1 MSMTHPSPEQDQE
14 WRRLMMAAQTGEATS
29 FARLIRS
36 VTPFLRSVARRRLR
50 KVKLAERAAQFA
62 LVTIHGQRH
71 AYDPARPI
79 TPWLTSIAEAEAQR
93 FEGAPAR

>member
-1 MSMTHPSPEQDQE
+1 MMTHPSMQQDQE
-14 WRRLMMAAQTGEATS
+14 WRRLMIATQTGEASS
-29 FARLIRS
+29 FAQLIRA

-50 KVKLAERAAQFA
+50 KGAQAERAAQYA

-71 AYDPARPI
+71 AYDPTGPI

-93 FEGAPAR
+93 FAVGA